1 MLPVA
6 PESVLRGYL
15 FVDARVG
22 GSTPVRSLAQF
33 GAAFR
38 LALAA
43 PTLSVM
49 VRLAEKA
56 PQSIPASL
64 YASHVA
70 APHLRRAHEAR

>member
-1 MLPVA
+1 M
-6 PESVLRGYL
+6 
-15 FVDARVG
+15 
-22 GSTPVRSLAQF
+22 STS
-33 GAAFR
+33 R